1 MIRRI
6 ITAVLSLSL
15 IAGVAVPVVCT
26 DTVSASDVVSYSA
39 DSVYNEKVLEM
50 RGHFLNRDKEFSIEF
65 PSEIYSGF
73 DDLRLIISDAVTE
86 NGNPIGGDYLKK
98 NCGSMC
104 YTSYTGI
111 DSTTV
116 KMKVNYY
123 TTAEQEAELSEKV
136 ADIIASLDFG
146 SGSDYEKTKAIY
158 DYIKNNVEYADSF
171 DDELIFTAYGASVNG
186 VAVCQGYSVLLYRM
200 LMEAGVNCRILPGTA
215 AGGSHLW
222 NMAEIDG
229 IYYLMDVTFD
239 STVGMEKNL
248 FFLRGTEDFDE
259 FRPDAAHKF
268 DVSSY
273 EDIPL
278 YYEFTRG
285 SDFLSRF
292 DISPTAYD
300 PASPPVL
307 KANMYGDAN
316 NDGKVEIADA
326 TLILQYLTNKDEYSL
341 SARGMLNAD
350 VIGNDGVTANDA
362 LVIQQVDAGIYTI
375 DDLPLQQFHL
385 K

>member
-15 IAGVAVPVVCT
+15 IAGAAVPVVCT
-26 DTVSASDVVSYSA
+26 DTVSASDVVSYSS

-98 NCGSMC
+98 NCGSMS

-146 SGSDYEKTKAIY
+146 GGSDYEKTKAIY
-158 DYIKNNVEYADSF
+158 EYIK
-171 DDELIFTAYGASVNG
+171 
-186 VAVCQGYSVLLYRM
+186 
-200 LMEAGVNCRILPGTA
+200 
-215 AGGSHLW
+215 
-222 NMAEIDG
+222 
-229 IYYLMDVTFD
+229 
-239 STVGMEKNL
+239 
-248 FFLRGTEDFDE
+248 
-259 FRPDAAHKF
+259 
-268 DVSSY
+268 
-273 EDIPL
+273 
-278 YYEFTRG
+278 
-285 SDFLSRF
+285 
-292 DISPTAYD
+292 
-300 PASPPVL
+300 
-307 KANMYGDAN
+307 
-316 NDGKVEIADA
+316 
-326 TLILQYLTNKDEYSL
+326 
-341 SARGMLNAD
+341 
-350 VIGNDGVTANDA
+350 
-362 LVIQQVDAGIYTI
+362 
-375 DDLPLQQFHL
+375 
-385 K
+385 

>member
-6 ITAVLSLSL
+6 ITAALSLSL
-15 IAGVAVPVVCT
+15 ITGAAMSVMRC
-26 DTVSASDVVSYSA
+26 DTAIAADVVSYSNS
-39 DSVYNEKVLEM
+39 SVYNEKVLEM
-50 RGHFLNRDKEFSIEF
+50 RKHFLNRDKEFSIEF

-73 DDLRLIISDAVTE
+73 DDLRLVISDAVTE
-86 NGNPIGGDYLKK
+86 NGNPVGGDYLKK
-98 NCGSMC
+98 NCGSMK

-111 DSTTV
+111 DSTVV
-116 KMKVNYY
+116 KMSVNYY
-123 TTAEQEAELSEKV
+123 TTAEQESELSEKIG
-136 ADIIASLDFG
+136 DITASLDFG
-146 SGSDYEKTKAIY
+146 GGSDYEKTKAIY
-158 DYIKNNVEYADSF
+158 DYIKNNVAYADSF
-171 DDELIFTAYGASVNG
+171 DDELIFTAYGAGVNG
-186 VAVCQGYSVLLYRM
+186 VAVCQGYSLLLYRM

-239 STVGMEKNL
+239 STVGAKENL

-259 FRPDAAHKF
+259 FRPDAAHEF

-278 YYEFTRG
+278 YYEYTRG

-300 PASPPVL
+300 PDSPPVL

-316 NDGKVEIADA
+316 CDGVVEIADA

-341 SARGMLNAD
+341 SARGRLNAD

-362 LVIQQVDAGIYTI
+362 LVIQQVDAGIYTV
-375 DDLPLQQFHL
+375 DDLPLNE
-385 K
+385 